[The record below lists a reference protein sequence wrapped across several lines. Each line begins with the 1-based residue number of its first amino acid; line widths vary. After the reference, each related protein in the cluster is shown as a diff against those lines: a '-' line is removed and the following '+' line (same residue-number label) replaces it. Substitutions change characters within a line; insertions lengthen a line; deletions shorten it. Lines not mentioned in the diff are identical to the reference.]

1 MEAVKTKRLAKFY
14 EDGVKTVIYV
24 AVHDRPAGE
33 AVVVGPA
40 RYCTRRVL
48 VVTGRDLSE
57 AEAERLV
64 GGILNSELRCS
75 RCRRRGGYVKVDV
88 KNGKPDLETAICNSC
103 DPIVGYAL
111 GAFEMFDVVFAET
124 RGR

>member
-1 MEAVKTKRLAKFY
+1 MEAVKTKRLVKFY

-24 AVHDRPAGE
+24 SIHGRPVSE
-33 AVVVGPA
+33 AVIVGPT
-40 RYCTRRVL
+40 RYFTRRVL
-48 VVTGRDLSE
+48 IITNKNMSE

-64 GGILNSELRCS
+64 WKILNTELRCS
-75 RCRRRGGYVKVDV
+75 RCGYRGYVKLDV
-88 KNGKPDLETAICNSC
+88 KNEKPDLETAICNSC